1 MATESQESERD
12 FVATSPPVKADKI
25 RLVCATRLPKD
36 DFFKQSALGRSL
48 PYYRTFPRGQPI
60 ELRLFSSN
68 AAPLPFVYNQAI
80 DEAAADPAI
89 LVFLHDDVY
98 LNDFYWA
105 RHLHEGLAHF
115 HVVGLAGNRRRAVS
129 QASWMF
135 LDDTFRRDDDANLS
149 GVLGHGQGF
158 PDLLELSVYGS
169 PGQEVKLLDGVFHGG
184 LERRLATRRRALRS
198 ALPIPLL
205 RPRFL
210 PAGRDPRAAHGY
222 VGDLRDPR
230 EPWPPGR
237 ERMANGVRG
246 LPEQIRRAAAACA
259 DLITDDERRSGLRR
273 AAT

>member
-25 RLVCATRLPKD
+25 RLVCATRLSKD

-68 AAPLPFVYNQAI
+68 RAPLPSVYNQAI
-80 DEAAADPAI
+80 DEAASDPAI

-169 PGQEVKLLDGVFHGG
+169 PGQEVKLLDGVFM
-184 LERRLATRRRALRS
+184 AARS
-198 ALPIPLL
+198 ADLL
-205 RPRFL
+205 RAGVRFDPRF
-210 PAGRDPRAAHGY
+210 PFHFY
-222 VGDLRDPR
+222 DLDFCRQAEIR
-230 EPWPPGR
+230 GLRMGTWAISAIHASPGR
-237 ERMANGVRG
+237 LGVSEWRTAYVDYLNKYEEP
-246 LPEQIRRAAAACA
+246 LPHVR
-259 DLITDDERRSGLRR
+259 T
-273 AAT
+273 